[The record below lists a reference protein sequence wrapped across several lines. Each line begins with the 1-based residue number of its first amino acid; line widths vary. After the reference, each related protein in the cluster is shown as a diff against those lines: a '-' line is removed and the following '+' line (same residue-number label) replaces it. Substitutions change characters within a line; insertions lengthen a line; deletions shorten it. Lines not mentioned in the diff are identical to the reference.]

1 MANLERL
8 GARLRHARERAEL
21 TQDEVAEYLKVSR
34 GQISYYENGRRE
46 IDLTSLM
53 KLAALYG
60 YSIHYFLDE
69 PTTSSEVDE
78 ELLIAFRADGL
89 DHGDLEAIAW
99 IKRFARNLYELNNIG
114 NEEG

>member
-1 MANLERL
+1 MKTLQKLGERL
-8 GARLRHARERAEL
+8 RQARERAGL
-21 TQDEVAEYLKVSR
+21 TQDEVANFLETSR

-60 YSIHYFLDE
+60 YSVHYFLDE
-69 PTTSSEVDE
+69 PIKSSERDE

-89 DHGDLEAIAW
+89 DGDDLETIAW
-99 IKRFARNLYELNNIG
+99 IKRFTRNLYELDNIG
-114 NEEG
+114 NGEA

>member
-1 MANLERL
+1 MTLQEL
-8 GARLRHARERAEL
+8 GARLQQARERAGL
-21 TQDEVAEYLKVSR
+21 TQDEVARFLETSR

-60 YSIHYFLDE
+60 YSLHYFLDE
-69 PTTSSEVDE
+69 PAKSSEGDQ

-89 DHGDLEAIAW
+89 DNDDLETIAW
-99 IKRFARNLYELNNIG
+99 IKRFTRNLYELNKAG
-114 NEEG
+114 KEG